1 MTRLGMIHHNALG
14 VDRDPAA
21 AARWWAKAAA
31 RGDADAQA
39 MLGAALHMGAGVPRD
54 PFAGFVWLLRAQA
67 GGSEL
72 AYPFLRA
79 AEAALPLEEAGRAR
93 READQPLPEPAP

>member
-1 MTRLGMIHHNALG
+1 MSRLGMLYHNAIG
-14 VDRDPAA
+14 VDRDPAQ
-21 AARWWAKAAA
+21 AARWWARAAA
-31 RGDADAQA
+31 RGQADAQA

-54 PFAGFVWLLRAQA
+54 PFAAFVWLLRART

-79 AEAALPLEEAGRAR
+79 AEDALPRDEAGRAR
-93 READQPLPEPAP
+93 RLADTPLPEPGP